1 MTPPPL
7 RVGLVGYG
15 YAGKTF
21 HAPLIAGVPGLQ
33 LAAVSSRDA
42 ARVHAD
48 WPDAEV
54 LPEARAL
61 VQRADL
67 DLVVVA
73 SPNDSHFPLARAA
86 LAAGRHVVV
95 DKPFTLTLAEAR
107 ELCALAHAR
116 GRLLSVFHNR
126 RWDSDF
132 LTLRTLLERGALG
145 RIVHVESAFDR
156 FRPAVRARWR
166 ESAAPGAGL
175 WFDLGPHLLDQ
186 ALQLFGW
193 PEAMDLDQAL
203 LRDGGL
209 ADDWFQARLHYP
221 GLRVVLRASML
232 AAAPSPR
239 FAVHGTAGSW
249 VKLGL
254 DPQEDALKSGV
265 RPAWPP
271 QPGWG
276 QDFGVSLITR
286 PAAHPADT
294 LVTDHWPL
302 QPGCQGTFYA
312 ALHDA
317 LRGAAANPV
326 PPEQAAAVMALIEL
340 GQHSAQARR
349 TMACGDSPLVAA
361 AATGQTAGSHRLQEA
376 R

>member
-21 HAPLIAGVPGLQ
+21 HAPLIAGVPGLR

-42 ARVHAD
+42 ARVLAD
-48 WPDAEV
+48 WPDVEV
-54 LPEARAL
+54 LPDARAL

-67 DLVVVA
+67 DLVVIA

-132 LTLRTLLERGALG
+132 LTLRAMLQSGTLG

-156 FRPAVRARWR
+156 FRPAVRVRWR
-166 ESAAPGAGL
+166 ESATPGGGL

-193 PEAMDLDQAL
+193 PASITLEQAV
-203 LRDGGL
+203 LREGGQ

-221 GLRVVLRASML
+221 GLRVLLRASML
-232 AAAPSPR
+232 AAAPAPR
-239 FAVHGTAGSW
+239 FVVHGTAGSW
-249 VKLGL
+249 TKLGL
-254 DPQEDALKSGV
+254 DPQEDALKASV

-271 QPGWG
+271 PTDWG
-276 QDFGVSLITR
+276 QDRGVSLITR
-286 PAAHPADT
+286 PDPQHGDA

-302 QPGCQGTFYA
+302 LPGRQGTYYA

-317 LRGAAANPV
+317 LRGVAANPV
-326 PPEQAAAVMALIEL
+326 PPEQAAAVMALVEL
-340 GQHSAQARR
+340 GQRSARDGRAL
-349 TMACGDSPLVAA
+349 AAGVSPLVAA
-361 AATGQTAGSHRLQEA
+361 APTAQTAGSHRPQETG
-376 R
+376 

>member
-48 WPDAEV
+48 WPGVEV
-54 LPEARAL
+54 LADPRAL
-61 VQRADL
+61 VQRPDL
-67 DLVVVA
+67 DLVVIA

-132 LTLRTLLERGALG
+132 LTLRALVEQGALG
-145 RIVHVESAFDR
+145 RVVHVESAFDR

-166 ESAAPGAGL
+166 ESAAPGGGL
-175 WFDLGPHLLDQ
+175 WFDLGPHLIDQ

-193 PEAMDLDQAL
+193 PEAITLDQAV
-203 LRDGGL
+203 LREGGL

-221 GLRVVLRASML
+221 ALRVVLRASML
-232 AAAPSPR
+232 AATPSPR
-239 FAVHGTAGSW
+239 FVVHGSAGSW
-249 VKLGL
+249 TKRGL
-254 DPQEDALKSGV
+254 DPQEDALKAGE

-271 QPGWG
+271 RPGWG
-276 QDFGVSLITR
+276 VDAGRSEVTLAQGEALVSQ
-286 PAAHPADT
+286 P
-294 LVTDHWPL
+294 WPL
-302 QPGCQGTFYA
+302 QTGRQGAYYA
-312 ALHDA
+312 AVHDA
-317 LRGAAANPV
+317 LRGQAANPV
-326 PPEQAAAVMALIEL
+326 PPEQAVAVMALIEC
-340 GQHSAQARR
+340 GQRSAREGR
-349 TMACGDSPLVAA
+349 TLPAGESPLVA
-361 AATGQTAGSHRLQEA
+361 
-376 R
+376 